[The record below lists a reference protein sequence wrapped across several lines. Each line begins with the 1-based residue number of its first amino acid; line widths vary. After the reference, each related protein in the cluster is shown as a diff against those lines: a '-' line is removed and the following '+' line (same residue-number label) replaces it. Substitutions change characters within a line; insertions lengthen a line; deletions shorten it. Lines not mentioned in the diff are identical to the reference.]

1 MSEKKLLECIPNFS
15 EGRDTKKIEKIVNPF
30 RTTSGVKLLDYSADK
45 DHNRLVI
52 TALGGPEELK
62 EAVLKASEIA
72 VEIIDMNDHE
82 GEHPRMG
89 AVDVVP
95 FTPVKNIDMKEA
107 VELANEVGKSLAKKL
122 NLPIYLYEEAAT
134 SPDRK
139 NLAKIRKGEYE
150 GFSDKIKM
158 EKWKPDYGNAELHP
172 TAGAT
177 VVGARMPLVAFNINL
192 DTDNLDIANKIA
204 KKVRHSS
211 GGLRY
216 CKAIGVELNE
226 RGIVQ
231 VSMNMTNY
239 TKTALYQT
247 FEMVKFEANRFGINI
262 VGSELI
268 GLLPAQVLFDVAEYY
283 LKLED
288 FSADQI
294 MENRLLEDL

>member
-15 EGRDTKKIEKIVNPF
+15 EGRDTEKIEKIVNPF
-30 RTTSGVKLLDYSADK
+30 RTTDGVKLLDYSADK

-62 EAVLKASEIA
+62 EAVFKASQIA
-72 VEIIDMNDHE
+72 VDIIDLNKHE

-95 FTPVKNIDMKEA
+95 FTPVKNVEMEEA
-107 VELANEVGKSLAKKL
+107 IELSKEVGKKL
-122 NLPIYLYEEAAT
+122 SEKLDLPIYLYEESA
-134 SPDRK
+134 SNSQRK
-139 NLAKIRKGEYE
+139 NLANIRKGEFE
-150 GFSDKIKM
+150 DFSEKIKK
-158 EKWKPDYGNAELHP
+158 EEWKPDYGKAEIHP

-216 CKAIGVELNE
+216 CKAIGVELKE

-247 FEMVKFEANRFGINI
+247 FEMVKFEAERYGINI
-262 VGSELI
+262 IGSELI
-268 GLLPAQVLFDVAEYY
+268 GLLPAQALYDVAEYY

-288 FSADQI
+288 FTTNQI

>member
-1 MSEKKLLECIPNFS
+1 MAKIFECIPNFS
-15 EGRDTKKIEKIVNPF
+15 EGRDNEKIEKIVEPF
-30 RTTSGVKLLDYSADK
+30 RANEDVKLLDYSADK
-45 DHNRLVI
+45 DHNRLVVTLI
-52 TALGGPEELK
+52 GGPEGLK
-62 EAVLKASEIA
+62 ESMLQATGIA
-72 VEIIDMNDHE
+72 VEEIDMNNHE

-89 AVDVVP
+89 AVDVIP
-95 FTPVKNIDMKEA
+95 FTPVKNATMDEAID
-107 VELANEVGKSLAKKL
+107 LAKEVASQAAEQYD
-122 NLPIYLYEEAAT
+122 LPTYLYEEAAT
-134 SPDRK
+134 APERK

-150 GFSDKIKM
+150 GFSEKIKK
-158 EKWKPDYGNAELHP
+158 EKWKPDYGEAKLHP

-192 DTDNLDIANKIA
+192 DTDNMDIANKIA
-204 KKVRHSS
+204 RKIRHSS

-216 CKAIGVELNE
+216 CKAIGIELSE

-247 FEMVKFEANRFGINI
+247 FEMVKFEAKRYGINI
-262 VGSELI
+262 IGSELI
-268 GLLPAQVLFDVAEYY
+268 GLLPAQALMDVAEYY

-288 FSADQI
+288 FSEDQI

>member
-15 EGRDTKKIEKIVNPF
+15 EGRDTEKIEKIVNPF
-30 RTTSGVKLLDYSADK
+30 RTTDGVKLLDYSADK

-62 EAVLKASEIA
+62 EAVFKASQIA
-72 VEIIDMNDHE
+72 VDIIDLNKHE

-95 FTPVKNIDMKEA
+95 FTPVKNVEMEEA
-107 VELANEVGKSLAKKL
+107 IELSKEVGKKL
-122 NLPIYLYEEAAT
+122 SEKLDLPIYLYEESAT
-134 SPDRK
+134 NSQRK
-139 NLAKIRKGEYE
+139 NLANIRKGEFE
-150 GFSDKIKM
+150 DFSEKIKK
-158 EKWKPDYGNAELHP
+158 EEWKPDYGKAEIHP

-216 CKAIGVELNE
+216 CKAIGVELKE

-247 FEMVKFEANRFGINI
+247 FEMVKFEAERYGINI
-262 VGSELI
+262 IGSELI
-268 GLLPAQVLFDVAEYY
+268 GLLPAQALYDVAEYY

-288 FSADQI
+288 FTTDQI